1 MLEEKFI
8 KEVEELLI
16 QIIEEQEKQGK
27 LLEKHHKVSMK
38 NFSKLREY
46 NEIAD
51 MTNQVFEKRITHIE
65 EILSK
70 RAREN

>member
-27 LLEKHHKVSMK
+27 LLEKHHKE
-38 NFSKLREY
+38 LL
-46 NEIAD
+46 I
-51 MTNQVFEKRITHIE
+51 
-65 EILSK
+65 
-70 RAREN
+70 